1 MCLCAV
7 IPLAGCASFAPP
19 PYPPPQR
26 AQPAPV
32 TQAFIEA
39 ALAMQGEP
47 YRYGG
52 DSPGGFDC
60 SGLVRYAATRAGVP
74 VPRTARAQLNAGTS
88 VPREQIQAGDLV
100 FMRLPVKLH
109 VGIVTSA
116 GAFVHAPAT
125 GGRVRVDQLDAPPY
139 RNGFIGARRIIP

>member
-1 MCLCAV
+1 V

-19 PYPPPQR
+19 PYPPSLR
-26 AQPAPV
+26 VQPAPV

-60 SGLVRYAATRAGVP
+60 SGLVRYAATRAGIQ
-74 VPRTARAQLNAGTS
+74 VPRTAQDQLNSGAP
-88 VPREQIQAGDLV
+88 VPHEQIRPGDLV

-109 VGIVTSA
+109 VGIVTAA
-116 GAFVHAPAT
+116 GAFVHSPAT

-139 RNGFIGARRIIP
+139 RNGFIGARRIVP